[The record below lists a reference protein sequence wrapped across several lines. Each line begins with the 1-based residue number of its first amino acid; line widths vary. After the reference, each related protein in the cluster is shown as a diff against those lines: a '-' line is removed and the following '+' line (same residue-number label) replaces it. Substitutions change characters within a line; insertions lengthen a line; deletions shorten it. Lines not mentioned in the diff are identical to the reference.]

1 MIEDLALLKEVLEDI
16 KQRDEPRGSN
26 STMKLALARCTTLM
40 NELARLVPPDQK
52 LSSAFRR
59 KRASF
64 KFVVKGDKVQQLK
77 SKISEAKNTLLLA
90 LFNSES

>member
-1 MIEDLALLKEVLEDI
+1 MNK
-16 KQRDEPRGSN
+16 RGSN

-40 NELARLVPPDQK
+40 NELAGLVPPDQEA
-52 LSSAFRR
+52 SSSFRR

-64 KFVVKGDKVQQLK
+64 KFVRKGDKIQQLK

-90 LFNSES
+90 LFNLES